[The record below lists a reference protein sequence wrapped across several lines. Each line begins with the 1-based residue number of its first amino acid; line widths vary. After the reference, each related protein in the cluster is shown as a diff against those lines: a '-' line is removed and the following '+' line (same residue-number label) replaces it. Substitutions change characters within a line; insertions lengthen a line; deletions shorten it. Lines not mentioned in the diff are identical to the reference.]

1 MASES
6 VSAFSE
12 IDPRLYEAAARR
24 GIREPTEIQQLAIP
38 VLRSDADAL
47 LLSPTGTG
55 KTEAALLPLLSRRLH
70 EPSPAISILYV
81 TPLRAL
87 NRDLEQRLVSLV
99 REVGLTASVRHGDT
113 PSAARLAQ
121 SRHPPDLLLT
131 TPETLQVLLVGRHLR
146 AALAHVRTV
155 VVDEVHELVGSDRGA
170 QLALTLERLDALTGR
185 KVRRIGLSATVGN
198 PEEVARFLSPLPRS
212 VEVRVARQRR
222 ALELSARRPE
232 EGRPPLDSA
241 LVSELKA
248 DAVLLGGLREVEA
261 EIRAHR
267 TTLVFVNTRP
277 TAEGLAARLN
287 RLAPD
292 LAVAVH
298 HGSLSRE
305 VREEAER
312 LFREGQ
318 LRALVATSSLEL
330 GIDIGAIDH
339 VVQFGSPHQ
348 VGRLVQR
355 VGRSGHRLGQTIHG
369 TVLSLDDADL
379 EEAAVLA
386 RRADLGQ
393 IEPVRWRTRNRLAAA
408 QQIVASLR
416 AEGNVDRKWLV
427 ATLGAAEPVREL
439 SEADWSGLITYLDG
453 LGLAR
458 PEGDRLGPGRGTLHR
473 FYSSLSLIPD
483 ERTYRLRDI
492 ATRRLIGTLD
502 ERFVLTQILAQPEEI
517 FLLHGRTWKV
527 VEYREGELL
536 VETVQE
542 IGQEP
547 RWAGEDLP
555 VPFDVAQEIG
565 RLRRDGGYDRYPLRP
580 VDATRLEERRTR
592 ASAAGPL
599 ASDRTVTVTSHGRL
613 VVYGSCFGTR
623 TNETLALATA
633 GLLTARLGSRVEVA
647 AVEPTWFVLELPVAV
662 DAATLVDAVRIA
674 PDSLRPLLERL
685 VPSGLDYRWVF
696 LAVAR
701 KLGVVPESADPRDL
715 RGLEP
720 LLVASQSNPLGEE
733 VLDKTLHDRYDVD
746 HATVVLERVG
756 AGQIEVVAAPPTALS
771 DEPLARLE
779 WRSVPD
785 LPPPTLLKAVRDRL
799 EKEALVLVCLRC
811 GFVRTTTP
819 GRYRAEGGSRCL
831 LCHGSLSAVL
841 SPRRTEEI
849 DRLVRYAKR
858 KWSPSARSA
867 TATAAKRPSKRTRR
881 ERPLPPETENLV
893 RTSYT
898 SAELLAHY
906 GERALFALAARG
918 VGPET
923 ARRLLMRLYRN
934 DDAFFTEILRAER
947 HYARTRAF
955 WD

>member
-1 MASES
+1 MASGSES
-6 VSAFSE
+6 VLPGL
-12 IDPRLYEAAARR
+12 DPRLSEAAARR
-24 GIREPTEIQQLAIP
+24 GIREPTEIQQLSLP
-38 VLRSDADAL
+38 VLETDADAL

-55 KTEAALLPLLSRRLH
+55 KTEAALLPLLSRLLGA
-70 EPSPAISILYV
+70 PARPISILYV

-87 NRDLEQRLVSLV
+87 NRDLEHRLVALV
-99 REVGLTASVRHGDT
+99 REVGLSASVRHGDT
-113 PSAARLAQ
+113 PTSARLAQ

-146 AALAHVRTV
+146 AALANVQTV

-170 QLALTLERLDALTGR
+170 QLALTLERLDALTDR
-185 KVRRIGLSATVGN
+185 RVRRIGLSATVGN
-198 PEEVARFLSPLPRS
+198 PTEVARFLSPAPRTI
-212 VEVRVARQRR
+212 EVRSARQRR
-222 ALELSARRPE
+222 TLELTARRPS
-232 EGRPPLDSA
+232 EGRPPLDPS
-241 LVSELKA
+241 LVQELKA
-248 DAVLLGGLREVEA
+248 DPVLLGGLREVEA

-312 LFREGQ
+312 AFRDGQ

-330 GIDIGAIDH
+330 GIDIGSVDH

-369 TVLSLDDADL
+369 TVLALDDDDL
-379 EEAAVLA
+379 EEACVLA
-386 RRADLGQ
+386 RRADEGR
-393 IEPVRWRTRNRLAAA
+393 IEPVGWRTHNRLAAA

-416 AEGNVDRKWLV
+416 AEGAVDAHRLISVLRV
-427 ATLGAAEPVREL
+427 AAPVQEL
-439 SEADWSGLITYLDG
+439 SESDWDALLEYLSG

-458 PEGDRLGPGRGTLHR
+458 REEGRIAPGRGTLSR
-473 FYSSLSLIPD
+473 FYASLSLIPD

-565 RLRRDGGYDRYPLRP
+565 RLRREGGYAGYPLS
-580 VDATRLEERRTR
+580 ATDRERLEARR
-592 ASAAGPL
+592 AKAVAAGPF
-599 ASDRTVTVTSHGRL
+599 ATDRRVTVTSHGRL
-613 VVYGSCFGTR
+613 VVYGTCFGTR
-623 TNETLALATA
+623 TNETLALATS
-633 GLLTARLGSRVEVA
+633 GLLTARLGARVEVA
-647 AVEPTWFVLELPVAV
+647 AVEPTWFVLELPIAV
-662 DAATLVDAVRIA
+662 DPPTLIDAFRSD
-674 PDSLRPLLERL
+674 PDTLASLLERL
-685 VPSGLDYRWVF
+685 VPSGLDFRWVF

-701 KLGVVPESADPRDL
+701 KLGVVPDSADPRDL
-715 RGLEP
+715 RTLEP
-720 LLVASQSNPLGEE
+720 LLGASLSNPLGEE
-733 VLDKTLHDRYDVD
+733 VLDKTLHDRFDLA
-746 HATVVLERVG
+746 HGTRVLEQVRSG
-756 AGQIEVVAAPPTALS
+756 AIEVVASAPSALS
-771 DEPLARLE
+771 DEPIARLE

-799 EKEALVLVCLRC
+799 EKERLVLVCLRC

-831 LCHGSLSAVL
+831 LCHGALSAVL
-841 SPRRTEEI
+841 SPRREKEI
-849 DRLVRYAKR
+849 EALVRYAKR
-858 KWSPSARSA
+858 KWRPP
-867 TATAAKRPSKRTRR
+867 TASSHRTDASRPKKKARR
-881 ERPLPPETENLV
+881 EHPLPPQTENLV
-893 RTSYT
+893 RAAYT

-906 GERALFALAARG
+906 GERALYAFAARG
-918 VGPET
+918 IGPET
-923 ARRLLMRLYRN
+923 ARRLLMRLYR
-934 DDAFFTEILRAER
+934 DEDGFLTEILRAER